1 MKLSFS
7 TLEEMLSAFDVIDA
21 DQVSSPEPGKMLI
34 ARNIR
39 TFKQWS
45 LVPLSDLNLLTGP
58 NSSGKSTIIDVLK
71 FFSSRKTDD
80 LEHFNTTGRIVVG
93 FSSGWREFAEWDMRD
108 PLLQKRYT
116 LSSMMNFVD
125 SLEGV
130 SSSGYKT
137 RFRRFTWLMEV
148 WPGDDGQCWGIY
160 VFGDQRCLGQF
171 VSGGSYE
178 NFFALRIMPELYVGR
193 SNEIFEKTVTETL
206 GSMPKF
212 IKFNVGEDAGDLYYE
227 TNQFFPPGEPLYIAS
242 GSNDFDFDEGP
253 YLAFDDDSDVGAIKA
268 LLVLTFNWFYLPIRI
283 IENGLAAVSLVP
295 ALRSIPTSGQLEF
308 LSISEIMDFSE
319 KRFPEQRIY
328 EEIARALIKNRS
340 KYLTEVNTW
349 LKKLLATD
357 YSLDGVVK
365 KIVERR
371 SSASK
376 VNKKKKIDARYS
388 VKLHLTVGND
398 LKLGFADVGTGV
410 SQVVPVVALLLSLDD
425 DDPAVLQQPELHLH
439 PKAQSVLADLFLT
452 VCSRGHQI
460 TIETHSEHIILRII
474 RRLGERGS
482 RGNQSASINPSQL
495 RIVYFHP
502 GPNGSEP
509 HWIRVD
515 DAGRFLDPWPAGFF
529 EERYEDLFFERSL

>member
-1 MKLSFS
+1 
-7 TLEEMLSAFDVIDA
+7 MLSAFDVIDA
-21 DQVSSPEPGKMLI
+21 DQVSSPEPGTMLI
-34 ARNIR
+34 VRNIR

-71 FFSSRKTDD
+71 FFSTRKIDD
-80 LEHFNTTGRIVVG
+80 LEHFNTTGRVVVG
-93 FSSGWREFAEWDMRD
+93 FSSGWSQFAEWNLQD
-108 PLLQKRYT
+108 PLLQTRFP
-116 LSSMMNFVD
+116 LNSMIDFVK
-125 SLEGV
+125 SLERA
-130 SSSGYKT
+130 SSSGYKM

-160 VFGDQRCLGQF
+160 IFGDQRCLGQF
-171 VSGGSYE
+171 IHGGS
-178 NFFALRIMPELYVGR
+178 NAMNALFALRIMPELYVGR
-193 SNEIFEKTVTETL
+193 SSKNFEKIVTDSIE
-206 GSMPKF
+206 SMPKF
-212 IKFNVGEDAGDLYYE
+212 IKFNVDEVDGYLYSI
-227 TNQFFPPGEPLYIAS
+227 TKRFFPPGEPLYIVC
-242 GSNDFDFDEGP
+242 GSNDFNFDEGP
-253 YLAFDDDSDVGAIKA
+253 YLAFDDDSDIGAIKT
-268 LLVLTFNWFYLPIRI
+268 LFVLIFSWFYLPVRMVVKP
-283 IENGLAAVSLVP
+283 VSLVP

-308 LSISEIMDFSE
+308 LSISERRDFSE
-319 KRFPEQRIY
+319 KRFPEQSIY

-340 KYLTEVNTW
+340 KYLTEVNAW
-349 LKKLLATD
+349 LTKLLATD

-371 SSASK
+371 PRTSEE
-376 VNKKKKIDARYS
+376 NKKKKIDARYS
-388 VKLHLTVGND
+388 VKLHLTVGNN

-482 RGNQSASINPSQL
+482 RGNQSAFINPSQL

-502 GPNGSEP
+502 GTNGSEP
-509 HWIRVD
+509 HWIRLD